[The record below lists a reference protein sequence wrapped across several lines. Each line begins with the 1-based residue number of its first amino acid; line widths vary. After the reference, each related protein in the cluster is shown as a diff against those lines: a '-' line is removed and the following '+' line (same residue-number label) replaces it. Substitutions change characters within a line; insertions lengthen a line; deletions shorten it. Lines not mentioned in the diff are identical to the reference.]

1 MQLKIC
7 LCCSCG
13 PRGQTAKSC
22 QHAYRE
28 KACAIPFEQTVQHF
42 LQEKRPKT
50 TTEASSF
57 NTHSVG
63 PTRSTGPL
71 RQRVANS
78 LARAASSGGAGLQ
91 RCSNCDIYLY
101 IYIYIRLVCVEQK
114 INNVTV
120 VVCTWNIRIQWD
132 CAELF
137 LWIKPLLPFGKHKLI
152 CLRVF
157 ALLNSHAYFSLSS
170 AVAGSRLQ
178 VLQLSR
184 LSLANFVEC
193 WFRCL
198 FIGFGEMKT

>member
-1 MQLKIC
+1 MPSHSSKQSNTSSKRNGPKPPRKLHRLIHTRLGPPGLPA
-7 LCCSCG
+7 LCGSVL
-13 PRGQTAKSC
+13 RI
-22 QHAYRE
+22 HWHVRR
-28 KACAIPFEQTVQHF
+28 VQAV
-42 LQEKRPKT
+42 LGCK
-50 TTEASSF
+50 
-57 NTHSVG
+57 G
-63 PTRSTGPL
+63 
-71 RQRVANS
+71 
-78 LARAASSGGAGLQ
+78 ARIV
-91 RCSNCDIYLY
+91 IYLF
-101 IYIYIRLVCVEQK
+101 IYIYIRLVCVEHK

-157 ALLNSHAYFSLSS
+157 ALINSHAYFSLSS